1 MDLKMLWFLN
11 TISSYMQDFIHICMF
26 MIDLRVFFL
35 VVIHSILSKFGFY
48 QYFSLLLSKLVS
60 QAANSEKI
68 MRNINICQVLI
79 SHWLP
84 KDDKMLDM
92 MIDFLCFPI
101 LKPNREWPCLAQM
114 QIFVVNMTKNFIRL
128 LMTIPLTYFTSSP

>member
-1 MDLKMLWFLN
+1 MISKYYIILHARFYSYLYVHDWFESIFSWFL
-11 TISSYMQDFIHICMF
+11 
-26 MIDLRVFFL
+26 
-35 VVIHSILSKFGFY
+35 VIHSILSKFGFY

-60 QAANSEKI
+60 QAANSETI

-92 MIDFLCFPI
+92 MNDFLCFPI
-101 LKPNREWPCLAQM
+101 LKPNPEWPCLAQM